1 MIILKTVT
9 NYNGHTFPTFNKKIA
24 LFKLI
29 KRDRLK
35 LKLIGAYSRCIH
47 SSQSGGDQNLFNSG
61 IVMVEDVHKAAA
73 GLAFEEEPTVETQE
87 VE

>member
-1 MIILKTVT
+1 MRCKNTQT
-9 NYNGHTFPTFNKKIA
+9 GQTCQ
-24 LFKLI
+24 
-29 KRDRLK
+29 RLK
-35 LKLIGAYSRCIH
+35 WPAGDSVSVI
-47 SSQSGGDQNLFNSG
+47 QSGGDQNLFNSG